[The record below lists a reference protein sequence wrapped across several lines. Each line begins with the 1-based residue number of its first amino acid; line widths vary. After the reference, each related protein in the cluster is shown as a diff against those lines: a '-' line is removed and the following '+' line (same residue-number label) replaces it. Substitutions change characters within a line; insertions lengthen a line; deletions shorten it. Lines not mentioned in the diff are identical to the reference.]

1 MDRIKIE
8 QLWDYSDDRILIDV
22 RSPSEFKQAHIPHAK
37 NLPLFTDDERARVG
51 TAYKQVSPENAL
63 LKGLEFVGP
72 KMASFIKKVITWS
85 PQRKVV
91 VHCWRGGKRSGS
103 MAWLLKFAGFDV
115 LTIEGGYKH
124 YRNYIL
130 QQFDNQPLNM
140 IILGGKTGSGKTA
153 ILQELKAQGEQIIDL
168 EAIANHKGSAFGWI
182 GEEEQPSTEQFENE
196 LFETFRKIDPTKR
209 VWIENESRSVGAVYI
224 PQGFWKQMRVA
235 PLIHIEVSFD
245 TRVQHLVSVYCQTS
259 KEDLVLAFQK
269 ITKKLG
275 FDVLKKA
282 VEYVE
287 NDDFES
293 AAAIAL
299 KYYDKAYTYNLDNN
313 SAPKIIILE
322 VPELNTAQIAKQLIE
337 RANKL

>member
-22 RSPSEFKQAHIPHAK
+22 RSPSEYKQAHIPQAK
-37 NLPLFTDDERARVG
+37 NLPLFTDDERVRVG

-72 KMASFIKKVITWS
+72 KMASFVKKVIMWS
-85 PQRKVV
+85 PQRKVI
-91 VHCWRGGKRSGS
+91 VHCARGGKRSGS
-103 MAWLLKFAGFDV
+103 MSWLLKFAGFDV
-115 LTIEGGYKH
+115 LTVEGGYKH
-124 YRNYIL
+124 YRNYVL
-130 QQFDNQPLNM
+130 QQFDNQSLTM
-140 IILGGKTGSGKTA
+140 IILGGQTGSGKTA

-168 EAIANHKGSAFGWI
+168 EGIAHHKGSAFGWI
-182 GEEEQPSTEQFENE
+182 GETEQPSTEQFENE
-196 LFETFRKIDPTKR
+196 LFEAFRKIDPTKR

-224 PQGFWKQMRVA
+224 PQGFWNQMRKA
-235 PLIHIEVSFD
+235 PLIHVDVPFE
-245 TRVQHLVSVYCQTS
+245 TRVKHLVSVYCQTS
-259 KEDLVLAFQK
+259 KEDLVLAFEK

-282 VEYVE
+282 VAFVE
-287 NDDFES
+287 NGDFES

-313 SAPKIIILE
+313 TSPNISIMEAPDMNASE
-322 VPELNTAQIAKQLIE
+322 IAKQLIE
-337 RANKL
+337 RANAV